1 MLDEI
6 LQKALDPILV
16 LGIVGQLIF
25 ATRFLLQWIVSER
38 RGESVIPVAF
48 WWVSIVGGTMTLVY
62 GVLATELPVIMGQ
75 LFTNVIYVR
84 NLKLIYRKRRLDAA
98 AAAAE

>member
-6 LQKALDPILV
+6 LEKAQDPIRV

-38 RGESVIPVAF
+38 RGESTIPVAF
-48 WWVSIVGGTMTLVY
+48 WWISIVGGTMTLVY
-62 GVLATELPVIMGQ
+62 GILATELPVIMGQ
-75 LFTNVIYVR
+75 LFTNVIYIR
-84 NLKLIYRKRRLDAA
+84 NLRLIYRKRHLDEAA
-98 AAAAE
+98 TAAE